1 MSEVA
6 VMITL
11 ASVATLAIVIA
22 AVAALKGW
30 EGWLEVRRLEIER
43 GRPGAD
49 TGPSRAAR
57 PELGELRARVRRLE
71 SIANGSDI

>member
-6 VMITL
+6 IMITL

-22 AVAALKGW
+22 AIAALKGW

-43 GRPGAD
+43 GRAGAD
-49 TGPSRAAR
+49 SCRGRPAR
-57 PELGELRARVRRLE
+57 PEIGELKARVRRLE

>member
-6 VMITL
+6 IMITL

-22 AVAALKGW
+22 AIAALKGW

-43 GRPGAD
+43 
-49 TGPSRAAR
+49 
-57 PELGELRARVRRLE
+57 LRDHPL
-71 SIANGSDI
+71 N